1 MPRGFESA
9 YAYAR
14 ACGSL
19 ARSYLDDR
27 AVALAS
33 SHRVGEAWKS
43 MFGEAPPA
51 LPESELATAAERAL
65 RSRPYE
71 ALEGI
76 EPELARTD
84 PFFGALVRK
93 REIVYLEDLLAAAAE
108 GRAVAPAPFDSS
120 FDTEFD
126 PAAYPDLAKMLRRS
140 RYQWAIDSGLS
151 DLPAVK
157 NRLDRQYFAEL
168 WAAARELPEVLADA
182 IPALMRTEAEL
193 ENVAWALRLK
203 RYYRMG
209 AAEIEGR
216 LVELDGAE
224 VRARALEAL
233 AFRPDARSDW
243 AGWKWSRLVP
253 GLGAGLGP
261 GQGGAETGEWR
272 LSHRGLEAAARK
284 YRYRLLKRCL
294 HLHMDSYT
302 PLYAF
307 FRLKEMESDAMR
319 GIVEGIKL
327 EAPAAEIAAAAQS
340 AGAA

>member
-1 MPRGFESA
+1 
-9 YAYAR
+9 
-14 ACGSL
+14 
-19 ARSYLDDR
+19 
-27 AVALAS
+27 
-33 SHRVGEAWKS
+33 

-65 RSRPYE
+65 RSRPYK

-76 EPELARTD
+76 EPGLARTD

-108 GRAVAPAPFDSS
+108 ARAVAPAPFDTP
-120 FDTEFD
+120 FDIEFD
-126 PAAYPDLAKMLRRS
+126 PTAYPDLAKMLKRS
-140 RYQWAIDSGLS
+140 RYQSAIEAGLA

-157 NRLDRQYFAEL
+157 NRLDRQYYSEL
-168 WAAARELPEVLADA
+168 WAAARELPEVLAAA
-182 IPALMRTEAEL
+182 IPALIRTEAEL
-193 ENVAWALRLK
+193 ENIAWALRLK

-209 AAEIEGR
+209 ATEIEGR
-216 LVELDGAE
+216 LVELAGAE
-224 VRARALEAL
+224 VRVRALEAL
-233 AFRPDARSDW
+233 AFRPDTRSDW
-243 AGWKWSRLVP
+243 AEWKWSRLVP
-253 GLGAGLGP
+253 GLGP

-284 YRYRLLKRCL
+284 YRFRLLKRCL

-302 PLYAF
+302 PLYAY

-327 EAPAAEIAAAAQS
+327 ETPAAEIAAAAQS